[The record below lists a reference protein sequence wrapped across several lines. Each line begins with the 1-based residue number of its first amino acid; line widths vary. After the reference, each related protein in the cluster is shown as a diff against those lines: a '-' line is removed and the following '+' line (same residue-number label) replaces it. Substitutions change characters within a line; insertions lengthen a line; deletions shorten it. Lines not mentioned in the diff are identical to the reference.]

1 MRFWVGDAGESKR
14 KFNGADL
21 SFKPRD
27 FQHKGDSFKLKHLT
41 TLHQQWDIS
50 IKQPEPICSGY
61 NHKIF
66 WIMGPLQKT
75 MKLPNSFLV
84 QLFHVVSRNNMKIHK
99 YNSRSMK
106 HVKKKNGALRI
117 IGSPKQLKKITVF
130 LETPWKFQD
139 RFQWFWT
146 NGFGWESRRF

>member
-21 SFKPRD
+21 SLS
-27 FQHKGDSFKLKHLT
+27 QGTSSTKGIRSNSNTSPLFISNEISASSSLSQYVVDIITKYFGSWAPSKKQWNYPTRFWFSFFTWFLET
-41 TLHQQWDIS
+41 TWKSTSITVDQW
-50 IKQPEPICSGY
+50 
-61 NHKIF
+61 
-66 WIMGPLQKT
+66 
-75 MKLPNSFLV
+75 
-84 QLFHVVSRNNMKIHK
+84 NMW
-99 YNSRSMK
+99 
-106 HVKKKNGALRI
+106 KKNGALRI